1 MKSRAFVV
9 LAAISLGLLSAP
21 TRADTIFVDVPS
33 CHWATE
39 AINVTAGGAEK
50 IVPARN
56 AALAQNAVQ
65 QVFEGLRCGDPK
77 WALKFVIGA
86 PSALEGIVSSKALR
100 SFALKLGAVT
110 INGLNATTTANLEV
124 RYQQGAQL
132 ISVKRTAIMRL
143 RANDATGWQVEYA
156 SLVGLNLPIF
166 PK

>member
-1 MKSRAFVV
+1 MRSRAFVV
-9 LAAISLGLLSAP
+9 FAAVSLGLLSAP

-39 AINVTAGGAEK
+39 AINNTTGTEK

-56 AALAQNAVQ
+56 ASLAQNAVQ

-77 WALKFVIGA
+77 WALKFINGA
-86 PSALEGIVSSKALR
+86 PIALEGIVSSKTLR
-100 SFALKLGAVT
+100 SFDLRVNAVT
-110 INGLNATTTANLEV
+110 INGTSASATANLEV

-132 ISVKRTAIMRL
+132 ITAKRTATMRL

-156 SLVGLNLPIF
+156 SLAGLNLPIF

>member
-9 LAAISLGLLSAP
+9 IAAVSLGLLSAP

-39 AINVTAGGAEK
+39 AINVTAGTEK
-50 IVPARN
+50 IIPART

-65 QVFEGLRCGDPK
+65 QVFEGMRCGDPK
-77 WALKFVIGA
+77 WTLKFINGA
-86 PSALEGIVSSKALR
+86 PGTLEGIVSSKAVR
-100 SFALKLGAVT
+100 SFDLKLGATT
-110 INGLNATTTANLEV
+110 ISGTNATATATLEV

-132 ISVKRTAIMRL
+132 VTAKRTATMRL

-156 SLVGLNLPIF
+156 SLASLNLPIF